1 MENIFFLVLVAV
13 VGLLRWAMQAAET
26 KRNAEAQKRSDT
38 PPPNAPIVRAP
49 VQSEEERVRKF
60 FEALGVP
67 STSAPPPRVQPR
79 TVTSKTAAPRRRKI
93 HPVDPFPIP
102 RAGPAVPPVVVR
114 EPLQSPT
121 RQPPAEALPPSIPEV
136 TVIREPS
143 ARTTRTAA
151 IFEVRDLDEAL
162 LEESPRREGAKKI
175 GDAAPGLAARLATSE
190 GLRDAM
196 VLREIFGAPRSM
208 VSI

>member
-79 TVTSKTAAPRRRKI
+79 T
-93 HPVDPFPIP
+93 
-102 RAGPAVPPVVVR
+102 
-114 EPLQSPT
+114 
-121 RQPPAEALPPSIPEV
+121 
-136 TVIREPS
+136 
-143 ARTTRTAA
+143 
-151 IFEVRDLDEAL
+151 
-162 LEESPRREGAKKI
+162 
-175 GDAAPGLAARLATSE
+175 
-190 GLRDAM
+190 
-196 VLREIFGAPRSM
+196 
-208 VSI
+208 